1 MSDSSGKHIKDQSP
15 PKAFDGAGEKPEA
28 GEIEILPPLHI
39 LVAEDYRLNQKVISV
54 MLSHQGHRVSLAN
67 NGLEAVS
74 AVLRSHFDVVLMD
87 VHMPELDGKAA
98 ARRIR
103 ALPRPEGD
111 IPIIALTADTTID
124 QRQQCLDAGMDD
136 YLTKP
141 IVIQDLLQSMAHCL
155 AAAKS
160 KDSDPKSDD
169 QTFADPG
176 MEFGVETELQ
186 VKVVPSSIVNE
197 AVLMEFAAVVGWDTV
212 ASMFET
218 LAIDFVEHRNIIARA
233 SEEGEIEVLRRQT
246 QALNGALGQFGATK
260 AQETALVIETLCKA
274 GYDDT
279 AGDLV
284 PRFLQ
289 LVDDSISELREILV
303 TMAPALDQGL
313 QFPSLPR

>member
-1 MSDSSGKHIKDQSP
+1 
-15 PKAFDGAGEKPEA
+15 
-28 GEIEILPPLHI
+28 
-39 LVAEDYRLNQKVISV
+39 
-54 MLSHQGHRVSLAN
+54 
-67 NGLEAVS
+67 
-74 AVLRSHFDVVLMD
+74 
-87 VHMPELDGKAA
+87 
-98 ARRIR
+98 
-103 ALPRPEGD
+103 
-111 IPIIALTADTTID
+111 
-124 QRQQCLDAGMDD
+124 
-136 YLTKP
+136 
-141 IVIQDLLQSMAHCL
+141 
-155 AAAKS
+155 
-160 KDSDPKSDD
+160 
-169 QTFADPG
+169 
-176 MEFGVETELQ
+176 
-186 VKVVPSSIVNE
+186 
-197 AVLMEFAAVVGWDTV
+197 MEFAAVVGWDTV

-246 QALNGALGQFGATK
+246 QALNGALGQFGATM

>member
-1 MSDSSGKHIKDQSP
+1 
-15 PKAFDGAGEKPEA
+15 
-28 GEIEILPPLHI
+28 
-39 LVAEDYRLNQKVISV
+39 QKVISV

-74 AVLRSHFDVVLMD
+74 AVLRSRYDVILMD

-103 ALPRPEGD
+103 ALPRPEGN
-111 IPIIALTADTTID
+111 IPIIALTADATME

-141 IVIQDLLQSMAHCL
+141 IVLQDLLQSMASCL
-155 AAAKS
+155 AAAKAAE
-160 KDSDPKSDD
+160 SDPRVEDK
-169 QTFADPG
+169 TFAGPDI
-176 MEFGVETELQ
+176 EFDGDAELQ
-186 VKVVPSSIVNE
+186 VKVVPSTIVNE

-212 ASMFET
+212 VSMFET
-218 LAIDFVEHRNIIARA
+218 LAIDFVEHRNIISRA

-289 LVDDSISELREILV
+289 LVDDSIADLRKILM
-303 TMAPALDQGL
+303 TMAPALDHGV